1 MQDRRVRLLVF
12 LAIVAAMFYAVIQA
26 AGGLKAVLGGG

>member
-1 MQDRRVRLLVF
+1 VF
-12 LAIVAAMFYAVIQA
+12 LAIIIAATFYVVVHA

>member
-1 MQDRRVRLLVF
+1 VRWRLLVF
-12 LAIVAAMFYAVIQA
+12 LAIIIAATFYVVVHA